1 MRFLYNIE
9 EREGMEYVVLK
20 VIENGL
26 EGKGCVVPGRRRG
39 ENYKV
44 IMGVIG
50 EYRKEVE
57 KASIQV
63 LRSLTD
69 LGLDILGV
77 FRNYPGDEMKEM
89 MGVLKGLF
97 KKYGGSKLV
106 RTCGLFS

>member
-20 VIENGL
+20 VIKNGS
-26 EGKGCVVPGRRRG
+26 EGKGCVVPGRRR

-57 KASIQV
+57 KASIQI

-77 FRNYPGDEMKEM
+77 FRNYPGDGMKEV

-97 KKYGGSKLV
+97 KKYGVLSW
-106 RTCGLFS
+106 